1 MFIAVIMTMLF
12 AIGVKMVEHMAH
24 VSGEKIAIEKAMRT
38 AASKDIRFPA
48 HTNWLAQKRN
58 SSLFRDHTLY
68 SVIECIGNCCIISE
82 SVVAVGGDGSAFI
95 LPDEFNKVV
104 RREKIEV
111 RLEDDALKVAFEYVN
126 SSAAIRRAFLLRNV
140 SDMSKIHLLD
150 NMTVKPPVVFLENN
164 EYIVSFFIRYNLVE
178 IPEGLFMCFEPKCD
192 QALNGVIEYWRV
204 KVKRDGT
211 ITVLT
216 KNIDKRGVALKK
228 ARETAYLLEKWS
240 PPYDIKVG
248 ERKSMLFRN
257 HTLYSATARVECST
271 AVVDIGVVAVGGDGS
286 AFILPDEFNK
296 VVRRE
301 KIEVRS
307 EDDALKVAFEYV
319 NSSVAI
325 GRALLLS
332 NVSDIPGS
340 SPGNCGKGWSLEEC
354 KLIYDRSKNIINKL
368 KDIITAPNITIKHD
382 SYVVTFFS
390 WKDLGGIVEMWKIK
404 VGKDG
409 TASLLFHEVVA
420 EEVGAYFVLR

>member
-111 RLEDDALKVAFEYVN
+111 RSEDDALKVAFEYVN
-126 SSAAIRRAFLLRNV
+126 SSA
-140 SDMSKIHLLD
+140 
-150 NMTVKPPVVFLENN
+150 
-164 EYIVSFFIRYNLVE
+164 
-178 IPEGLFMCFEPKCD
+178 
-192 QALNGVIEYWRV
+192 
-204 KVKRDGT
+204 
-211 ITVLT
+211 
-216 KNIDKRGVALKK
+216 
-228 ARETAYLLEKWS
+228 
-240 PPYDIKVG
+240 
-248 ERKSMLFRN
+248 
-257 HTLYSATARVECST
+257 
-271 AVVDIGVVAVGGDGS
+271 
-286 AFILPDEFNK
+286 
-296 VVRRE
+296 
-301 KIEVRS
+301 
-307 EDDALKVAFEYV
+307 
-319 NSSVAI
+319 AI

-368 KDIITAPNITIKHD
+368 KDIITATNITIKHD